1 MQENFET
8 NDSRIIKVNLEHQM
22 QSSYIDYAMSVIV
35 SRALPDVRDGFKPVH
50 RRILYGMNELGN
62 TPDKAYK
69 KCARTVGDVMGKYH
83 PHGDSSIYMALV
95 RLAQEWSMRYTLVDP
110 HGNFGSVDGDGPAA
124 MRYTESRLAPLA
136 MEMLADINKDT
147 VNMVPNYDDSVKEP
161 EVLPTRIPNL
171 LVNGA
176 SGIAVGMATNM
187 APHNLSEVLRG
198 TLAFI
203 EKRGDVTVED
213 LMRYVKAPDFPTG
226 GVIYGYQGVRDAF
239 ETGRGRVILRGKAEI
254 ETEGQHEQI
263 IITEIPY
270 GVIKKDLVKNIAELA
285 TAKKIEGI
293 SNIQDESSGKIG
305 MRVVIDVKRDANAGV
320 VLNKLY
326 RYTALQSSFSV
337 NNIALVD
344 GRPRLLNLKDLISE
358 FVRHR
363 FEVITRRT
371 RYDLIKA
378 QERLHILEGRII
390 AADNIDEVVQI
401 IRSSARQPE
410 AIERLMTRFS
420 LSQIQARSIVEMR
433 LGQLTGMEIEKL
445 RAEYE
450 EVQARVKYY
459 EEILGDE
466 NVLYGVMTDE
476 IQEIVDK
483 YGDERKSDI
492 VYATADMNPE
502 DFFADED
509 MVITISHFGYIKRTP
524 LAAFRAQSRG
534 GVGAKGSDTKD
545 EDFVEYIYSASNHAT
560 LMFFTTTGRCH
571 WLRVFEIPEG
581 ARNSKGRAIQNIL
594 NLDSE
599 DHITAVIR
607 VKNLTTDRDFVNT
620 HYLTF
625 VTKDGIIRKSRLV
638 DFSRPRQM
646 GIRAIN
652 LREDDRVV
660 SVMLTNGN
668 CEIVIGTRQG
678 RAIRFHEGILR
689 PMGRTSTGVRGVRL
703 GADGDEVVGSVYVK
717 NPEAETVL
725 VVSEN
730 GYGKRS
736 NVEDY
741 RVTNRGGKGV
751 LTLKITDK
759 TGPMIAIHAVTDD
772 HDIMII
778 NKSGVVIRTHVRDIS
793 QMSRNTQGV
802 RLINLEKRGDE
813 IASVCRVLADEEEPE
828 EEDTEVGVFVE
839 DDAQEFDV
847 QGADTS
853 EMDDEQDD
861 NAEEKKN

>member
-445 RAEYE
+445 RAEYK

-476 IQEIVDK
+476 IQEIIDK

>member
-861 NAEEKKN
+861 AEEKKN